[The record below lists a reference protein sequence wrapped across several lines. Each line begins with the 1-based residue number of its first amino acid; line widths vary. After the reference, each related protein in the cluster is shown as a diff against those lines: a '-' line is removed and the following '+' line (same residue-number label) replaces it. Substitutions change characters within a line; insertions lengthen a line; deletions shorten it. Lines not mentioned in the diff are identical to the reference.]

1 MGIPVKIENVTICF
15 PHLFE
20 PHAAPGTT
28 NAKYSAE
35 FLLDPQRN
43 AKDLQALHDAFVK
56 AATEAGKGDKLEYLQ
71 PPMKDGNA
79 VNAERQRKGKAPR
92 PELEGKVLIRGAN
105 GLSAPPV
112 VDRNVQPIGEAQ
124 RSMIFG
130 GCVVNAYVD
139 LYWSGNA
146 TNPGVF
152 CGLNGVQL
160 IDNINVEKLGGGA
173 PSAEQMFTPVAGAPE
188 PVVPQPPGNPAAP
201 TTPSWL

>member
-1 MGIPVKIENVTICF
+1 MGIPVKLENVVICF

-43 AKDLQALHDAFVK
+43 AKDLKALHDAFVQ
-56 AATEAGKGDKLEYLQ
+56 AATEAGKGDKLQYLQ

-79 VNAERQRKGKAPR
+79 INAKRLSEGKNER
-92 PELEGKVLIRGAN
+92 PELAGKVHLRGSSVT
-105 GLSAPPV
+105 GVPV

-130 GCVVNAYVD
+130 GCVVHAYVD

-173 PSAEQMFTPVAGAPE
+173 PSAEQMFSPVAGAPE
-188 PVVPQPPGNPAAP
+188 PVVPQPPANPAPPTAP
-201 TTPSWL
+201 PWL